1 MVITDGDVIAMV
13 MVIMDGLDGWSYYRD
28 AMGNAAV
35 SLIIGMGN
43 AVVSLIIGMG
53 NAVVSP
59 SIITVYYHHP
69 HD

>member
-35 SLIIGMGN
+35 MFIG
-43 AVVSLIIGMG
+43 IG

-59 SIITVYYHHP
+59 SIITIHTTR
-69 HD
+69 